1 MKTIVRTALFL
12 GVLAC
17 AGCFDITE
25 ELWLN
30 KDHSGQYEVGVS
42 LNTGP
47 FASLLR
53 MAQQK
58 TNDSLRAL
66 GQPPR
71 SLDTLIHLGD
81 LPDSVKS
88 RFKYPKVLN
97 QITMHANMDKGMDI
111 RFHYD
116 FQRLEDLPQF
126 FDALNTLDELK
137 KDTSLHNLD
146 GLQLPGM
153 GNVQGL
159 MTSVPDIR
167 FEGKTLLRTNPP
179 DSTNQAMGQTLFE
192 HDSDPMVKMMF
203 RDKKYR
209 LVVHMPKKVKTV
221 KGTGFTTDKNTVTG
235 VFPMVDVLRD
245 HSRLSC
251 EITTK

>member
-1 MKTIVRTALFL
+1 MKSIVRTALFL

-30 KDHSGQYEVGVS
+30 KNHSGQYEMGVS

-47 FASLLR
+47 FAAFLR

-71 SLDTLIHLGD
+71 SMDTLIRLGD

-116 FQRLEDLPQF
+116 FQHLEDLPQF

-137 KDTSLHNLD
+137 KDTSLHGLD
-146 GLQLPGM
+146 GLQLSGI
-153 GNVQGL
+153 GNIQGL
-159 MTSVPDIR
+159 LTNAPDIR
-167 FEGKTLLRTNPP
+167 FDGKTLLRTNTP
-179 DSTNQAMGQTLFE
+179 DTTNQAMNPSLLGQ
-192 HDSDPMVKMMF
+192 DNDPMAKMMF

-221 KGTGFTTDKNTVTG
+221 KGTGFAADKNTVTG
-235 VFPMVDVLRD
+235 VFPMMDVLRD
-245 HSRLSC
+245 PSRLSC